1 MLQQLGPEPV
11 EIVALDF
18 AGHGKSSHRQTEDY
32 SIWRYAEDAV
42 HVANQLGWDRHA
54 VIGHSMGGAVACL
67 YSGLFVSR
75 CENQLPV
82 NISPYIY
89 LALVST
95 HRDQKLTGFA

>member
-32 SIWRYAEDAV
+32 GIWRYAEDAV
-42 HVANQLGWDRHA
+42 HAANQLGWDKHA
-54 VIGHSMGGAVACL
+54 VIGHSMGGAVASL

-75 CENQLPV
+75 YENNVLV
-82 NISPYIY
+82 NISQYIF
-89 LALVST
+89 SRFMNMRQET
-95 HRDQKLTGFA
+95 KN

>member
-42 HVANQLGWDRHA
+42 HVADRLGWDKHA
-54 VIGHSMGGAVACL
+54 VIGHSMGGAVSTL

-75 CENQLPV
+75 YEDQLLL
-82 NISPYIY
+82 NTSQYI
-89 LALVST
+89 LS
-95 HRDQKLTGFA
+95 H